1 MIIKN
6 LDNNEI
12 SCVYYRF
19 QSYLN
24 DIDSKLDSGY
34 RTEKM
39 DFGDNDM
46 RIQAMSIIYMSEDEV
61 AQIRKSHF
69 YLTVRSIV
77 EKLRPVVEMIE
88 EAEPDIKI
96 KLDE

>member
-1 MIIKN
+1 MIKN

-19 QSYLN
+19 SDYIKEL
-24 DIDSKLDSGY
+24 DEKLDDGY
-34 RTEKM
+34 RTEKWTINEA
-39 DFGDNDM
+39 GLTIVPYVVI
-46 RIQAMSIIYMSEDEV
+46 RITEEEV
-61 AQIRKSHF
+61 AAIKGSHY
-69 YLTVRSIV
+69 YLTVKSIV
-77 EKLRPVVEMIE
+77 DKLRPVVEMIE

>member
-19 QSYLN
+19 ESYLK
-24 DIDSKLDSGY
+24 DLDKRLESGY
-34 RTEKM
+34 RAEKM
-39 DFGDNDM
+39 DINENDM
-46 RIQAMSIIYMSEDEV
+46 FIQAVSITHMSEEEV
-61 AQIRKSHF
+61 AEIRKSHF

-77 EKLRPVVEMIE
+77 EKLRPVVELIE
-88 EAEPDIKI
+88 EAEPDIKT

>member
-1 MIIKN
+1 MIIKD
-6 LDNNEI
+6 LDNTEI

-19 QSYLN
+19 NDYLTELE
-24 DIDSKLDSGY
+24 SKLEQGY
-34 RTEKM
+34 RAEKF
-39 DFGDNDM
+39 DIGDNDIKLQSFM
-46 RIQAMSIIYMSEDEV
+46 IVRITEEEV
-61 AQIRKSHF
+61 AEIRKSHF

-88 EAEPDIKI
+88 EAEPEIKT

>member
-19 QSYLN
+19 ESYLK
-24 DIDSKLDSGY
+24 DLDKRLDSGY
-34 RTEKM
+34 RTESI
-39 DFGDNDM
+39 DLGDNDM
-46 RIQAMSIIYMSEDEV
+46 RVQGISIVYMSEEEV
-61 AQIRKSHF
+61 AEVKKSHF

-77 EKLRPVVEMIE
+77 EKLRPVVELIE

>member
-1 MIIKN
+1 MIKN

-19 QSYLN
+19 SDYIKEL
-24 DIDSKLDSGY
+24 DKKLDDGY
-34 RTEKM
+34 RTEKLTINES
-39 DFGDNDM
+39 GLNIEPYVVI
-46 RIQAMSIIYMSEDEV
+46 RITEEEV
-61 AQIRKSHF
+61 AAIKGSHY
-69 YLTVRSIV
+69 YLTVKSIV
-77 EKLRPVVEMIE
+77 DKLRPVVEMIE